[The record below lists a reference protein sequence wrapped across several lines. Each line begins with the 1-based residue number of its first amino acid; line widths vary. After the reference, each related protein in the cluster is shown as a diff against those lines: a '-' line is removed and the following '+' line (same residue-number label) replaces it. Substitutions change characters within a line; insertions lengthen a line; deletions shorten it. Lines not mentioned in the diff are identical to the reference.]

1 MAALHSGTGEEH
13 GGSLSPMIASCVF
26 INLGS
31 ATEFAH
37 HHDERFLQRPALMQ
51 VVDQRTQAPVEI
63 GQLLVEALKNLR
75 MMVPASVV
83 HGDKAHPAFH
93 QTAGQQAALSKL
105 GPTVGVAQCLGFLLE
120 GEGVLGVGRQ
130 DHVGGLLSELI
141 VGGHLVVA
149 ADVC

>member
-1 MAALHSGTGEEH
+1 
-13 GGSLSPMIASCVF
+13 
-26 INLGS
+26 
-31 ATEFAH
+31 
-37 HHDERFLQRPALMQ
+37 MQ
-51 VVDQRTQAPVEI
+51 VVDQRTQTPVEI
-63 GQLLVEALKNLR
+63 GQLLVEAFENLR

-83 HGDKAHPAFH
+83 HGDEAHTAFH

-105 GPTVGVAQCLGFLLE
+105 APTVGVAQCLGFLLE

-149 ADVC
+149 ADVCREGVHRLKQGTPAFQDFGCQLGRAG